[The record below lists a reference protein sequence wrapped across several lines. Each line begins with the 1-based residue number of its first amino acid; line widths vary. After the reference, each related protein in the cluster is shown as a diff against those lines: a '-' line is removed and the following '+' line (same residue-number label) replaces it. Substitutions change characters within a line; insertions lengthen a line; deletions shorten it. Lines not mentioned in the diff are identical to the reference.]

1 MGPWRFFLDF
11 GRIAGVGRMR
21 VQGALYEPAVP
32 AAFLH
37 YASHGHPCRQDL
49 RSRRAVDRSHR
60 SGEIAQVAAYQP
72 HSHHQR
78 IARYKGEPAER
89 TQITAILNGKQVIAP
104 PRDIQEVRNALAA
117 YERFDTWRP
126 GVEKDLLEAH
136 RILMSDLIDEAGYYR
151 RGGVGVMEGSQ
162 VIHMAPPAARVPA
175 LMGDLFQWL
184 AGSDAHPLITSSVFH
199 YEFEFIHPFADGN
212 GRMGRL
218 RQSLVLV
225 THHPP
230 RPALPPFPLV
240 VFGPK
245 IAPPGEAPWIRS
257 DRPLPEIFPWSWGLV
272 SRDNPSP
279 RRGSLERAVIFAWD
293 FNMLGYFAARLHDR
307 RHQHKY
313 F

>member
-1 MGPWRFFLDF
+1 
-11 GRIAGVGRMR
+11 
-21 VQGALYEPAVP
+21 
-32 AAFLH
+32 
-37 YASHGHPCRQDL
+37 
-49 RSRRAVDRSHR
+49 
-60 SGEIAQVAAYQP
+60 
-72 HSHHQR
+72 
-78 IARYKGEPAER
+78 
-89 TQITAILNGKQVIAP
+89 
-104 PRDIQEVRNALAA
+104 
-117 YERFDTWRP
+117 
-126 GVEKDLLEAH
+126 
-136 RILMSDLIDEAGYYR
+136 MSDLIDEAGYYR

-272 SRDNPSP
+272 SRTTHRPGGAASNELSFCMGFLICWAISLPGCTTVDTSTSIFEKHLDNNVAQAYIVIVSK
-279 RRGSLERAVIFAWD
+279 VIFR
-293 FNMLGYFAARLHDR
+293 MQPQR
-307 RHQHKY
+307 R
-313 F
+313 